1 MSLNGR
7 LNRLEAALGRS
18 GPYLSIWELLLQG
31 VPVPE
36 GFDPARDLYP
46 RHVPMWHALVSLPN
60 WLEKEGYADAL
71 EALEAG
77 ETGPEGLG
85 DLLREQA
92 GYDEKRRAWKRMEDS
107 LAVGQLPE
115 DANTRLLATG
125 G

>member
-18 GPYLSIWELLLQG
+18 GPYLSVWELLFHR

-36 GFDPARDLYP
+36 GFDPTRDLDP
-46 RHVPMWHALVSLPN
+46 RHVPMWHALVTLPT
-60 WLEKEGYADAL
+60 WLEEEGYVDAL

-85 DLLREQA
+85 YLLREQA

-115 DANTRLLATG
+115 DANTRLLATVG
-125 G
+125 